1 VLVGGATHTVTWPST
16 GIPAIHHPD
25 PEACAEHGG
34 RSILAALGRR
44 GLVIDLGQSRL
55 KLAGTTRRSYP
66 RDFTRIP
73 PSPRPV
79 THEGRDALIAFVAA
93 ALREAAEDEPPHAL
107 VLALPCE
114 ISADG
119 ALGTCSYPW
128 SAGDPIVPEIL
139 AAAGLA
145 HLPCVLLNDAELAAI
160 GVAAHGPRSPHQP
173 SCSPS
178 ASASAPPSS
187 SRAHHDPRRLAP
199 PRRRR
204 PLHPRLH
211 PRARPRAVTVLTVFS
226 DGDASHHERRAE
238 DLAALTHLG
247 ATPLHLG
254 LRDAPQ
260 RLGLPRSFR
269 DLILRPQRRRRRRPR
284 RPHPRRP
291 HHPPRPTLT
300 LLPLGVGEHIDHRL
314 VHAAHASS
322 PARSPS
328 TPTAPTPTIR
338 HATRARLLRLA
349 ATVDG
354 QRLTP
359 RPTDEREFLAAA
371 ALAPHLRAYLPAD
384 EREPCLRALAR
395 PLTIDPDPA
404 TLHLHRE
411 SSHFPAATRRAAVL
425 AIRSY
430 RSQLADLF
438 ADHDPAA
445 AFTASYRET
454 LYWRR

>member
-1 VLVGGATHTVTWPST
+1 MILVV
-16 GIPAIHHPD
+16 
-25 PEACAEHGG
+25 
-34 RSILAALGRR
+34 
-44 GLVIDLGQSRL
+44 
-55 KLAGTTRRSYP
+55 
-66 RDFTRIP
+66 
-73 PSPRPV
+73 
-79 THEGRDALIAFVAA
+79 
-93 ALREAAEDEPPHAL
+93 
-107 VLALPCE
+107 
-114 ISADG
+114 
-119 ALGTCSYPW
+119 
-128 SAGDPIVPEIL
+128 
-139 AAAGLA
+139 
-145 HLPCVLLNDAELAAI
+145 
-160 GVAAHGPRSPHQP
+160 SPHLDDAVLSIP
-173 SCSPS
+173 GFIH
-178 ASASAPPSS
+178 
-187 SRAHHDPRRLAP
+187 AH
-199 PRRRR
+199 
-204 PLHPRLH
+204 
-211 PRARPRAVTVLTVFS
+211 ARQSVTVLTVFS
-226 DGDASHHERRAE
+226 DGDASHHERPAE

-269 DLILRPQRRRRRRPR
+269 DLILRPQDDDDAALVARTLVARIT
-284 RPHPRRP
+284 HLA
-291 HHPPRPTLT
+291 PTLT

-314 VHAAHASS
+314 VHAAHAQL
-322 PARSPS
+322 PGPLAFYADRPY
-328 TPTAPTPTIR
+328 AAIR

-349 ATVDG
+349 ATVDS

-359 RPTDEREFLAAA
+359 RPADEREFLAAA

-395 PLTIDPDPA
+395 PLSIDPGPT

-411 SSHFPAATRRAAVL
+411 SSHFTAATRRAAAL

>member
-1 VLVGGATHTVTWPST
+1 MILVV
-16 GIPAIHHPD
+16 
-25 PEACAEHGG
+25 
-34 RSILAALGRR
+34 
-44 GLVIDLGQSRL
+44 
-55 KLAGTTRRSYP
+55 
-66 RDFTRIP
+66 
-73 PSPRPV
+73 
-79 THEGRDALIAFVAA
+79 
-93 ALREAAEDEPPHAL
+93 
-107 VLALPCE
+107 
-114 ISADG
+114 
-119 ALGTCSYPW
+119 
-128 SAGDPIVPEIL
+128 
-139 AAAGLA
+139 
-145 HLPCVLLNDAELAAI
+145 
-160 GVAAHGPRSPHQP
+160 SPHLDDAVLSIP
-173 SCSPS
+173 GFIH
-178 ASASAPPSS
+178 
-187 SRAHHDPRRLAP
+187 AH
-199 PRRRR
+199 
-204 PLHPRLH
+204 
-211 PRARPRAVTVLTVFS
+211 ARQSVTVLTVFS
-226 DGDASHHERRAE
+226 DGDASHHERPAE

-269 DLILRPQRRRRRRPR
+269 DLILRPQRDDDAALVARTLLACITRLA
-284 RPHPRRP
+284 
-291 HHPPRPTLT
+291 PTLT

-314 VHAAHASS
+314 VHAAHAQL
-322 PARSPS
+322 PGPLAFYADRPY
-328 TPTAPTPTIR
+328 AAIR

-349 ATVDG
+349 ATLDG

-371 ALAPHLRAYLPAD
+371 ALTPHLRAYLPAD

-395 PLTIDPDPA
+395 PLSIDPGPT

-411 SSHFPAATRRAAVL
+411 SSHFTAATRRAAAL